1 MPELAG
7 PQGLFLVGVVCAFG
21 AFAVTLGSITLYANV
36 LGDRNRR

>member
-21 AFAVTLGSITLYANV
+21 AFAVTLGSMTLYASV
-36 LGDRNRR
+36 QGERKNR